1 MILRDGFWEN
11 DEAFDKTIKN
21 PSPKRG
27 HLPSMREVSLETKR
41 FQRYAPFSKEKFL
54 RKSISI

>member
-11 DEAFDKTIKN
+11 DEYFDKTFKN

-27 HLPSMREVSLETKR
+27 HLPSTRDFLQKQIDFRDMPVFSRE
-41 FQRYAPFSKEKFL
+41 
-54 RKSISI
+54 ISQKIYFG